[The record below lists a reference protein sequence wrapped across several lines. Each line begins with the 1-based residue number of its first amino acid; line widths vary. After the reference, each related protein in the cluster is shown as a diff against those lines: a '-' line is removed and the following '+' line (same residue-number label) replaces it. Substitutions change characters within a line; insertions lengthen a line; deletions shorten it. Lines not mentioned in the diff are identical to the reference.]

1 MDMIK
6 VQIISTEIIKPSP
19 STSPH
24 LKTFNLSLFDQLAP
38 PVYVPILLFYSPTD
52 DLKNHRKRWSD
63 HLKKSL
69 SKTLAHFYPFAGQIR
84 KDDAFTID
92 CNDRGASYV
101 EAQIEADMSDVVLNE
116 PEIDVLQRLLPCDPL
131 EKFADPSSRVILAIQ
146 VNYFACGGMAIGVC
160 ISHVIADASAA
171 ASFVKSWAKTASGV
185 NDIDVDD
192 VIYDC
197 TSLFPPQDSTELQ
210 QFMENKVQMG
220 QANCVMKRFLF
231 DGSKIAALRNK
242 ISMEQKECFYHPTR
256 VEAVSAL
263 IWGASMAME
272 KTGNIPMHV
281 AVFPV
286 NLRKIMNPVLPELCI
301 GNINQATMATS
312 MMEKNVKHS
321 SLAGK
326 IHESIKRMKEE
337 YVRKRGE
344 YLNMMI
350 RKSNTDEQKNGLEA
364 MVSFAFSSW
373 CRFPFYETD
382 FGWGKPV
389 WVGTALRMNKLVTL
403 LDASDGQ
410 GIEAWI
416 GLTEEEMTKLEQDP
430 EILTYASFRPSK
442 G

>member
-6 VQIISTEIIKPSP
+6 VQIISTETIKPSP
-19 STSPH
+19 STPPH
-24 LKTFNLSLFDQLAP
+24 LKTFNLSLFDRLAP

-69 SKTLAHFYPFAGQIR
+69 SKTLAHFYPFAGQIN

-92 CNDRGASYV
+92 CNDRGATYV
-101 EAQIEADMSDVVLNE
+101 EAQIQADMSDVVLNE
-116 PEIDVLQRLLPCDPL
+116 PEIDMLQRLLPCDPL
-131 EKFADPSSRVILAIQ
+131 EKFADPSSRVILAVQ
-146 VNYFACGGMAIGVC
+146 VNYFACGGIVIGVC
-160 ISHVIADASAA
+160 ISHVIADASAT
-171 ASFVKSWAKTASGV
+171 ASFVKSWAATASGV
-185 NDIDVDD
+185 NDIDVNG

-210 QFMENKVQMG
+210 QLMENIMKVR
-220 QANCVMKRFLF
+220 QASCVMKRFLF

-242 ISMEQKECFYHPTR
+242 ISMEQKECFYRPTR

-286 NLRKIMNPVLPELCI
+286 NLRKIMNPVLPEFCI
-301 GNINQATMATS
+301 GNIYQVTMATS
-312 MMEKNVKHS
+312 MMEKNAKHS

-326 IHESIKRMKEE
+326 IHESIKKVKEE
-337 YVRKRGE
+337 CVRKRGE
-344 YLNMMI
+344 YLNMMS

-389 WVGTALRMNKLVTL
+389 WVATALRMDKLAIL

-430 EILTYASFRPSK
+430 EILAYASFRPSK

>member
-6 VQIISTEIIKPSP
+6 VQIISTETIKPSP
-19 STSPH
+19 SIPPH
-24 LKTFNLSLFDQLAP
+24 PKAFNLSLFDQ
-38 PVYVPILLFYSPTD
+38 
-52 DLKNHRKRWSD
+52 KRWSD

-69 SKTLAHFYPFAGQIR
+69 SKTLAHFYPFAGQIN

-92 CNDRGASYV
+92 CNDRGATYV
-101 EAQIEADMSDVVLNE
+101 EAQIEAEMSDVVLNG
-116 PEIDVLQRLLPCDPL
+116 PEIDMLQRLLPCDPL
-131 EKFADPSSRVILAIQ
+131 EKFADPSSRVFLAVQ

-160 ISHVIADASAA
+160 IGHVTADASST
-171 ASFVKSWAKTASGV
+171 ASFVKSWAATASGV
-185 NDIDVDD
+185 NGINVNS

-197 TSLFPPQDSTELQ
+197 TSLFPPIDSTKLQ
-210 QFMENKVQMG
+210 RLMEKRMKMR
-220 QANCVMKRFLF
+220 QANPVMKRFLF

-242 ISMEQKECFYHPTR
+242 ISMEAKECFSRPTR

-263 IWGASMAME
+263 IWGAVMAME

-301 GNINQATMATS
+301 GNIYLPTMATS
-312 MMEKNVKHS
+312 MMEKNLKHS

-337 YVRKRGE
+337 YVRKCGE

-350 RKSNTDEQKNGLEA
+350 REN
-364 MVSFAFSSW
+364 
-373 CRFPFYETD
+373 

-389 WVGTALRMNKLVTL
+389 SVGTALRMNKSAIL

-430 EILTYASFRPSK
+430 EILAYASFRPSI

>member
-6 VQIISTEIIKPSP
+6 VQIISTETIKPSP
-19 STSPH
+19 STPPH
-24 LKTFNLSLFDQLAP
+24 LKTFNLSLFDQSAP

-69 SKTLAHFYPFAGQIR
+69 SKTLAHFYPFTGQIN

-92 CNDRGASYV
+92 CNDRGATYV
-101 EAQIEADMSDVVLNE
+101 EAQIEANMSDVVLNE
-116 PEIDVLQRLLPCDPL
+116 PEIDMLQRLLPCDPL
-131 EKFADPSSRVILAIQ
+131 EKFADPSSRVILAVQ

-160 ISHVIADASAA
+160 IRHVIVDASAT
-171 ASFVKSWAKTASGV
+171 ASFVKSWAATASGV
-185 NDIDVDD
+185 NDIDVNG

-197 TSLFPPQDSTELQ
+197 TSLFPPQDLTELQ
-210 QFMENKVQMG
+210 QLMENRMKIR

-242 ISMEQKECFYHPTR
+242 ISMEEKECFYRPTR

-263 IWGASMAME
+263 IWGAAIAME

-301 GNINQATMATS
+301 GNIYQATMATS
-312 MMEKNVKHS
+312 TTEKNVKHS
-321 SLAGK
+321 NLAGK

-350 RKSNTDEQKNGLEA
+350 RKN
-364 MVSFAFSSW
+364 
-373 CRFPFYETD
+373 

-389 WVGTALRMNKLVTL
+389 WVATVLRLNKLAIL

-430 EILTYASFRPSK
+430 EILAYASFRPSIS
-442 G
+442 